1 MSTRKKQKYKRR
13 RKKKGRVPRLKV
25 LGYGALGTALAAA
38 VAAVAVDCCTYLHS
52 SERFAVQSVDVVGVQ
67 RLSPAKI
74 CRVSGLTSGIS
85 LFDIDVR
92 EVVRRVKAMPRVQS
106 ATVEKQPPNHVSI
119 TVEEREPVA
128 VIRKEPSPTEID
140 RFGVVLGP
148 PADNELVSSLPEI
161 TGTNIPAGFVA
172 GATVKQPVILEAAAL
187 CDLLVETGSAQLLGV
202 KTIDV
207 SDPKNLVMHIESATA
222 EIRWGTGN
230 HELRL
235 AKLLAVW
242 DKTGGHLPYSEYV
255 DLRQGQHIPA
265 K

>member
-1 MSTRKKQKYKRR
+1 MSTRKRRKYKRR
-13 RKKKGRVPRLKV
+13 RKKKRRVPRLTV

-38 VAAVAVDCCTYLHS
+38 VAAVAVDCRTYLHS
-52 SERFAVQSVDVVGVQ
+52 SGRFAVQAVDVAGVH
-67 RLSPAKI
+67 RLSPAEI
-74 CRVSGLTSGIS
+74 CRVSGLTPGIS

-92 EVVRRVKAMPRVQS
+92 EVARRVKAMPKVQS
-106 ATVEKQPPNHVSI
+106 ATVEKQLPNHVSI
-119 TVEEREPVA
+119 TVKERVPVA
-128 VIRKEPSPTEID
+128 IIRKEPPTEID
-140 RFGVVLGP
+140 RYGVVLGP
-148 PADNELVSSLPEI
+148 QADNELITSLPEI

-172 GATVKQPVILEAAAL
+172 GVAVKQPIMLEAVAL

-207 SDPKNLVMHIESATA
+207 SDPENLVMHIEGATA

-230 HELRL
+230 REMRL

-242 DKTGGHLPYSEYV
+242 DKTGGRLPHSEYV
-255 DLRQGQHIPA
+255 DLRQGQYVPA